1 MNIFMNIFVSKVDF
15 TSFLCSDRCLCD
27 LGDET
32 SYILHFFGLSKY
44 MKQSISGLL
53 LALFRP
59 FKDEKIAE
67 FALLTR

>member
-1 MNIFMNIFVSKVDF
+1 MNIFMNIFCQKWILHR
-15 TSFLCSDRCLCD
+15 FLCSDRCLCN

-44 MKQSISGLL
+44 TKKSILGLL